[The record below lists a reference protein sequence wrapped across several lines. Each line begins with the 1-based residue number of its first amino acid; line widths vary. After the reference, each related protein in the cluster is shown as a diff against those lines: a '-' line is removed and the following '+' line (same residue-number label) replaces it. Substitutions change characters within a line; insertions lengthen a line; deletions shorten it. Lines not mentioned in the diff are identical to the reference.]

1 MPGATETV
9 MSAEAAKRREFVFTD
24 TDFNSIRKLVR
35 DVSGITL
42 AESKRELVYGRLSRR
57 LRHLGMD
64 SFADYRALLAS
75 AEGQSEI
82 GEFTNAVT
90 TNLTSF
96 FRENHHFDYLKNQFL
111 LPLAAN
117 PAGTRRLRIWCSAA
131 STGEEPFSIAMTVAD
146 AIPDWER
153 WDIKILAT
161 DLDTDVLAQCTAAS
175 YKEER
180 IAAMPRARV
189 EKYFDRA
196 GTGATLRYRVKPA
209 LTRMIAFRQLNLMN
223 PLPMKGPLDVIFCR
237 NVIIYFDKDT
247 QRELFKRMA
256 PLQRPGDLMF
266 LGHSE
271 SLFKVSEAW
280 NLIGKTIYRRGNA
293 C

>member
-1 MPGATETV
+1 
-9 MSAEAAKRREFVFTD
+9 MSAELTKQREFAFTD
-24 TDFNSIRKLVR
+24 ADFNSLRTLVKN
-35 DVSGITL
+35 VSGITL

-57 LRHLGMD
+57 LRVLGME
-64 SFADYRALLAS
+64 SFAAYRALLAS
-75 AEGQSEI
+75 ERGQSEM

-96 FRENHHFDYLKNQFL
+96 FRENHHFEFLRSQFL
-111 LPLAAN
+111 QPLAKN
-117 PAGTRRLRIWCSAA
+117 PVASRRLRIWCSAA
-131 STGEEPFSIAMTVAD
+131 STGEEPYSIAMTVAD
-146 AIPDWER
+146 AIPEWTH

-161 DLDTDVLAQCTAAS
+161 DLDTNVLEQCRAAS

-180 IAAMPRARV
+180 IAALPASRL
-189 EKYFDRA
+189 EKYFTRTGS
-196 GTGATLRYRVKPA
+196 GTALRYTVKPELA
-209 LTRMIAFRQLNLMN
+209 RMISFRQLNLMH
-223 PLPMKGPLDVIFCR
+223 PLPIKGPLDVIFCR

-256 PLQRPGDLMF
+256 PLQRPGSLMF

-271 SLFKVSEAW
+271 SLFKVSDAW
-280 NLIGKTIYRRGNA
+280 ELIGKTVYRRGES